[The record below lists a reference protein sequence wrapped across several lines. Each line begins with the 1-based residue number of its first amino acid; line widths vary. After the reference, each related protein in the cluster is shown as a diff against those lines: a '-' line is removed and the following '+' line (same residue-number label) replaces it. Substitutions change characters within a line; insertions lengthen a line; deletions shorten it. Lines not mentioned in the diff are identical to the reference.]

1 MSRAEEKPF
10 RLRAGEPI
18 GDGVRRIARYEV
30 DAVIEALR
38 GPMGEETVHEV
49 RKATKR
55 LRALLRLIRDEIGSR
70 HYRRENRTFRDA
82 ARALSPARDAEVLM
96 ATVTRLARHFR
107 GKRRLLEPVRQAAR
121 RHLQSARRGS
131 RPAAARKRIV
141 TSMRRA
147 RSRIAAWPI
156 SDDGWKAIAP
166 GIRRIY
172 RGGRTGW
179 RDAGAAPTV
188 ANLHEWRKRAKDLRY
203 ALDLLEPL
211 WPPVLKALAD
221 ETDALGDRL
230 GEDHDLALLRR
241 FVRDVLG
248 DAPPSRE
255 VLAEIDVSRR
265 RLQAESWTRAAR
277 MYETPPGRFARR
289 LRTYWRAWQA
299 DRTPDD
305 ENAIAAAP
313 SDDRQL
319 ASA

>member
-10 RLRAGEPI
+10 RLRAGESI
-18 GDGVRRIARYEV
+18 GDEVRRIACHEI
-30 DAVIEALR
+30 DTIMESLR

-55 LRALLRLIRDEIGSR
+55 VRALLRLIRDEIGSK

-82 ARALSPARDAEVLM
+82 ARALSPARDAEVLV
-96 ATVTRLARHFR
+96 ATVTRLAGRFG

-121 RHLQSARRGS
+121 RNLQSARHGS
-131 RPAAARKRIV
+131 RPSAARKRIV
-141 TSMRRA
+141 ASMRRA
-147 RSRIAAWPI
+147 RSRVASWPI
-156 SDDGWKAIAP
+156 DDDGWKAIAP

-172 RGGRTGW
+172 GKGRTGW

-188 ANLHEWRKRAKDLRY
+188 TNLHEWRKRAKDLRY

-211 WPPVLKALAD
+211 WSPVLKALAD

-241 FVRDVLG
+241 FVRDVLDDG
-248 DAPPSRE
+248 PSRD
-255 VLAEIDVSRR
+255 VLAEIDVWRR
-265 RLQAESWTRAAR
+265 RLRAEAWTRAAR
-277 MYETPPGRFARR
+277 MYEAPPGRFARR
-289 LRTYWRAWQA
+289 LGRYWRAWQA
-299 DRTPDD
+299 ERTPDD